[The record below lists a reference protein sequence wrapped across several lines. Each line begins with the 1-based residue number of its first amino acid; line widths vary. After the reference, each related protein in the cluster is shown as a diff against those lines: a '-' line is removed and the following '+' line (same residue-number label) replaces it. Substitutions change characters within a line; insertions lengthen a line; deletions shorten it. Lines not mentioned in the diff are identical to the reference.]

1 MTIVG
6 LAESV
11 KTMNRP
17 DRAARLTLFDGFIL
31 GIYLRYGRGI
41 FVQSWFK
48 YSISIQVSCKY
59 NFWRR
64 KYNFWRIKPQ
74 TNNVNFFISL
84 ADE

>member
-1 MTIVG
+1 MMILE
-6 LAESV
+6 LAESLRT
-11 KTMNRP
+11 KNPP
-17 DRAARLTLFDGFIL
+17 DPTVTLFDGFIL

-41 FVQSWFK
+41 LVQSWFK
-48 YSISIQVSCKY
+48 YSISIQVFWKY